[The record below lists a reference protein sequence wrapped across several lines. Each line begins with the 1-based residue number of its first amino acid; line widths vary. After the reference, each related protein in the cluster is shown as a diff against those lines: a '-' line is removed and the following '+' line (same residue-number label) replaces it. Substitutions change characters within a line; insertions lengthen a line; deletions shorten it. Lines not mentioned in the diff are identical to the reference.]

1 MQSQQAPRRIRTV
14 NTALVIVALM
24 LGIDIGTRLGQS
36 GIIATAN
43 AQAGAGIVN
52 PADQRRQ
59 MIKELQ
65 SMSRTLKELNAN
77 VTKTFG
83 RGPVD
88 VSVVDFPKNV
98 LVSD

>member
-1 MQSQQAPRRIRTV
+1 
-14 NTALVIVALM
+14 
-24 LGIDIGTRLGQS
+24 
-36 GIIATAN
+36 
-43 AQAGAGIVN
+43 
-52 PADQRRQ
+52 